1 MMKLNNFNK
10 ILKNENVQFIFTVIL
25 FTVLALLIG
34 YFIFKKDDEPIYE
47 TPVYIIPEEKV
58 QIMNNI
64 PINNIDD
71 IREKIQEMKQEM
83 KQEMQQEIKQE
94 NIYEN
99 KIKQESV
106 LQNNTFNQYRIVE
119 SDDEKKYSL
128 NLDSPE
134 YIEPET
140 NSTLKKSF
148 EFNSI
153 DINSDNYLIDGEL
166 RNKDECDSYYYLEDN

>member
-1 MMKLNNFNK
+1 MKLNNFNK
-10 ILKNENVQFIFTVIL
+10 IFKNENVQFVFTVLL
-25 FTVLALLIG
+25 FTVLALLFG
-34 YFIFKKDDEPIYE
+34 YFIFKKDDESIDEQPLYRE
-47 TPVYIIPEEKV
+47 EEKV
-58 QIMNNI
+58 QINNI
-64 PINNIDD
+64 PMINIDD
-71 IREKIQEMKQEM
+71 IQEKPIQP
-83 KQEMQQEIKQE
+83 IKQE

-99 KIKQESV
+99 KIKEESV
-106 LQNNTFNQYRIVE
+106 LINNTFNQYRIIE

-166 RNKDECDSYYYLEDN
+166 RNKDECDSYYYLETDNN

>member
-1 MMKLNNFNK
+1 MKLNNFNK
-10 ILKNENVQFIFTVIL
+10 IFKNENIQFIFTVIL

-34 YFIFKKDDEPIYE
+34 YFIFKKDDEYSEDEPI
-47 TPVYIIPEEKV
+47 IQINKIPEEKV
-58 QIMNNI
+58 QINNI
-64 PINNIDD
+64 PMHNIDD
-71 IREKIQEMKQEM
+71 IKEKPIEY
-83 KQEMQQEIKQE
+83 IKQE

-99 KIKQESV
+99 KIKEESV
-106 LQNNTFNQYRIVE
+106 LKNNTFNQYRIIE
-119 SDDEKKYSL
+119 NDDEKKYSL
-128 NLDSPE
+128 HLDSPE